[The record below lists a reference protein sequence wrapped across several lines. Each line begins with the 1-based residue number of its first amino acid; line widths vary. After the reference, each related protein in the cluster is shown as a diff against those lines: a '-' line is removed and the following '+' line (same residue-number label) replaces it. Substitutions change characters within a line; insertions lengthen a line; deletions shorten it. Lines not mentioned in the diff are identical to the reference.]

1 MRTLGLGKTDE
12 VTIRQACKKGKLC
25 KIKDVFFPK
34 PKIKPAWSR
43 ILCFVWR
50 KDSLR
55 VNFFLAFRAC
65 RLSFYNV
72 RVSLWE
78 FWHLLLPKEASVL
91 SILNPILMTKAKLRE
106 TNKLQRFECTSL
118 SQKSVEQ
125 NNKGIFGLCVWK
137 ENIDGNI
144 GLSVH

>member
-1 MRTLGLGKTDE
+1 M
-12 VTIRQACKKGKLC
+12 
-25 KIKDVFFPK
+25 
-34 PKIKPAWSR
+34 
-43 ILCFVWR
+43 
-50 KDSLR
+50 
-55 VNFFLAFRAC
+55 
-65 RLSFYNV
+65 
-72 RVSLWE
+72 
-78 FWHLLLPKEASVL
+78 LLPKEASVL